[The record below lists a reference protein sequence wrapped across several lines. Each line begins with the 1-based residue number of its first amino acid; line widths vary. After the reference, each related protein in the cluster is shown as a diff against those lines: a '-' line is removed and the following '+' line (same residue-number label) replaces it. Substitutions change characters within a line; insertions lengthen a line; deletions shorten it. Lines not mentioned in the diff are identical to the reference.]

1 MSDIQSKTEF
11 LCMFVH
17 LQRVENLLFNCLHPL
32 VPILGAPRLE
42 MPLLVVQGDDLQL
55 ESLLLH
61 IRPALGV
68 ALHPPV
74 PLLHVGCVPA
84 VLPLLLL
91 LAPARLPQNFI
102 TGQGDLDNDVVNVE
116 LFQNQLLP
124 PPWSQSPH
132 CCAHHCYSPQ
142 HFPSEAP
149 A

>member
-116 LFQNQLLP
+116 LFQK
-124 PPWSQSPH
+124 
-132 CCAHHCYSPQ
+132 
-142 HFPSEAP
+142 
-149 A
+149 